1 MSDLLSNSHKSLC
14 SDQVHI
20 FIHFRKF
27 IWSNKITD
35 REDMKVMRTSFLGVE
50 LFYCYEDLL
59 YD

>member
-1 MSDLLSNSHKSLC
+1 M
-14 SDQVHI
+14 
-20 FIHFRKF
+20 
-27 IWSNKITD
+27 TD